1 MGPKCDDN
9 ILIRDER
16 IDLKKRRAGRDGGR
30 ASSYVTQAM
39 ETLKPLGARRG
50 SEQSP

>member
-9 ILIRDER
+9 ILIRDKR

-30 ASSYVTQAM
+30 ASSYVNTSHGNSKA
-39 ETLKPLGARRG
+39 PR
-50 SEQSP
+50 S